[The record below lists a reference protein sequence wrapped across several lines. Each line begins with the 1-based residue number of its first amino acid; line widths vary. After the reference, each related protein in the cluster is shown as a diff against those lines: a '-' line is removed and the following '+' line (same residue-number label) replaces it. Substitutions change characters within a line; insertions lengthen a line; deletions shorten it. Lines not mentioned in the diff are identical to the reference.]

1 VENNLATDALLDV
14 KVRLSAE
21 LGRARMP
28 LAAVVALGDGAIVD
42 LDRMPDDPIEV
53 FANGRLVGKGRLV
66 LADGEW
72 ALRLEEIDFRRGS
85 QRPEGA
91 GDGGQSVEQPSNPPS
106 DSSAPDDYPGQ

>member
-1 VENNLATDALLDV
+1 MSAEALPSDALLDV

-28 LAAVVALGDGAIVD
+28 LASVVALSDGAIVD
-42 LDRMPDDPIEV
+42 LDRMPDEPVEV

-72 ALRLEEIDFRRGS
+72 ALRLESIDFREGS
-85 QRPEGA
+85 LRSEGA
-91 GDGGQSVEQPSNPPS
+91 GDAVEQ
-106 DSSAPDDYPGQ
+106 APDGTSGS